1 MSLVAPY
8 VDGKLQTSTTSSDSL
23 GSKSSNSVVDS
34 DTFLTLLVAEMQN
47 QDPLEPTSNTEWVS
61 QYATFTQVQQISEMA
76 DSMDLVRANNLI
88 GKEVVM
94 KVTSSSTG
102 ETSYKRGVVDYVVVE
117 EGKPLLVIDEAKYSL
132 SDLDTVASEEYFNAY
147 DKYTEFAKKVAALP
161 SLKLID
167 KSYQNTVQNIM
178 DLYNGMSDY
187 EKNYLKTYAAGDIA
201 SYEAYVKKL
210 KSLGVTFN
218 EGTQT
223 KETTLDDLIS
233 AFDKKMT
240 ALMEQIAALKG
251 SNSSSGSSS
260 SGNTDQKTDGIT
272 SGGNDQKTD
281 GTTSGDKNQKT
292 DGTES
297 GDKNQKTDGSESGD
311 NTQVSDKTPST
322 DDSQK
327 TENPD
332 SGDNNSDKNQESG
345 STDATGSA
353 ADADNAQTDNSNNTD
368 SGDEDIADLLTQ
380 DNTTVQKVTCRHGCK
395 GKEAVSNEYQQ

>member
-23 GSKSSNSVVDS
+23 GRKSSNSVVDS

-132 SDLDTVASEEYFNAY
+132 SDLDTVASKEYFNAY

-161 SLKLID
+161 SLKVVD
-167 KSYQNTVQNIM
+167 KSYQNTVQDIM

-210 KSLGVTFN
+210 KSLGVTFK

-272 SGGNDQKTD
+272 PGGNDQKTD

-332 SGDNNSDKNQESG
+332 SGDINSDKDQESG

-353 ADADNAQTDNSNNTD
+353 ADADNAQTGNSSNNTA

-380 DNTTVQKVTCRHGCK
+380 DNTTV
-395 GKEAVSNEYQQ
+395 

>member
-272 SGGNDQKTD
+272 PGGNDQKTD

-332 SGDNNSDKNQESG
+332 SGDNNSDKNQEFG

-380 DNTTVQKVTCRHGCK
+380 DNTTV
-395 GKEAVSNEYQQ
+395 

>member
-218 EGTQT
+218 EGTET

-272 SGGNDQKTD
+272 PGGNDQKTD

-380 DNTTVQKVTCRHGCK
+380 DNTTV
-395 GKEAVSNEYQQ
+395 

>member
-23 GSKSSNSVVDS
+23 NSKSSNSVVDS

-161 SLKLID
+161 SLKLVD
-167 KSYQNTVQNIM
+167 KSYQNTVQDIM

-272 SGGNDQKTD
+272 PGGNDQKTD
-281 GTTSGDKNQKT
+281 GTTSGDKKQKT

-297 GDKNQKTDGSESGD
+297 GDKKQKTDGSESGD

-353 ADADNAQTDNSNNTD
+353 ADANNAQTDNSSNNTD

-380 DNTTVQKVTCRHGCK
+380 DNTTV
-395 GKEAVSNEYQQ
+395 

>member
-23 GSKSSNSVVDS
+23 NSKSSNSVVDS

-161 SLKLID
+161 SLKLVD
-167 KSYQNTVQNIM
+167 KSYQNTVQDIM

-218 EGTQT
+218 EGTET

-240 ALMEQIAALKG
+240 ALMEQIAALKE

-260 SGNTDQKTDGIT
+260 SGNNGQKTDGIT
-272 SGGNDQKTD
+272 PGGNDQKTD

-353 ADADNAQTDNSNNTD
+353 ADANNAQTDNSSNNTD
-368 SGDEDIADLLTQ
+368 SGDEDVADLLTQ
-380 DNTTVQKVTCRHGCK
+380 DNTTV
-395 GKEAVSNEYQQ
+395 

>member
-23 GSKSSNSVVDS
+23 NSKSSNSVVDS

-161 SLKLID
+161 SLKLVD
-167 KSYQNTVQNIM
+167 KSYQNTVQDIM

-218 EGTQT
+218 EGTET

-272 SGGNDQKTD
+272 PGGNDQKTD

-353 ADADNAQTDNSNNTD
+353 ADANNAQTDNSSNNTD

-380 DNTTVQKVTCRHGCK
+380 DNTTV
-395 GKEAVSNEYQQ
+395 

>member
-23 GSKSSNSVVDS
+23 GRKSSNSVVDS

-132 SDLDTVASEEYFNAY
+132 SDLDTVASKEYFNAY

-161 SLKLID
+161 SLKVVD
-167 KSYQNTVQNIM
+167 KSYQNAVQNIM

-272 SGGNDQKTD
+272 PGGNDQKTD

-297 GDKNQKTDGSESGD
+297 EDKNQKTDGSESGD
-311 NTQVSDKTPST
+311 NTQASDKTPST

-353 ADADNAQTDNSNNTD
+353 ADADNAQTDNSSNNTA
-368 SGDEDIADLLTQ
+368 SGDENIADLLTQ
-380 DNTTVQKVTCRHGCK
+380 DNTTV
-395 GKEAVSNEYQQ
+395 

>member
-23 GSKSSNSVVDS
+23 GRKSSNSVVDS

-132 SDLDTVASEEYFNAY
+132 SDLDTVASKEYFNAY

-161 SLKLID
+161 SLKVVD

-187 EKNYLKTYAAGDIA
+187 EKNYLKTYASGDIA

-272 SGGNDQKTD
+272 PGGNDQKTD
-281 GTTSGDKNQKT
+281 GTT
-292 DGTES
+292 S

-353 ADADNAQTDNSNNTD
+353 ADADNAQTDNSSNNTA
-368 SGDEDIADLLTQ
+368 SGDENIADLLTQ
-380 DNTTVQKVTCRHGCK
+380 DNTTV
-395 GKEAVSNEYQQ
+395 

>member
-23 GSKSSNSVVDS
+23 NSKSSNSVVDS

-161 SLKLID
+161 SLKLVD
-167 KSYQNTVQNIM
+167 KSYQNTVQDIM

-218 EGTQT
+218 EGTET

-240 ALMEQIAALKG
+240 ALMEQIAALKE

-260 SGNTDQKTDGIT
+260 SGNNDQKTDGIT
-272 SGGNDQKTD
+272 PGGNDQKTD

-297 GDKNQKTDGSESGD
+297 GDKDQKTDGSASGG

-353 ADADNAQTDNSNNTD
+353 ADANNAQTDNSSNNTD
-368 SGDEDIADLLTQ
+368 SGDEDVADLLTQ
-380 DNTTVQKVTCRHGCK
+380 DNTTV
-395 GKEAVSNEYQQ
+395 

>member
-297 GDKNQKTDGSESGD
+297 EDKNQKTDGSESGD
-311 NTQVSDKTPST
+311 NTQASDKTPST

-345 STDATGSA
+345 SMDATGSA
-353 ADADNAQTDNSNNTD
+353 ADADNAQTDNSSNNTA

-380 DNTTVQKVTCRHGCK
+380 DNTTV
-395 GKEAVSNEYQQ
+395 

>member
-345 STDATGSA
+345 SMDATGSA
-353 ADADNAQTDNSNNTD
+353 ADVDNAQTDNSSNNTA

-380 DNTTVQKVTCRHGCK
+380 DNTTV
-395 GKEAVSNEYQQ
+395 

>member
-8 VDGKLQTSTTSSDSL
+8 VEGKLQTSTTSSDSL

-380 DNTTVQKVTCRHGCK
+380 DNTTV
-395 GKEAVSNEYQQ
+395 

>member
-353 ADADNAQTDNSNNTD
+353 ADVDNAQTDNSNNTD

-380 DNTTVQKVTCRHGCK
+380 DNTTV
-395 GKEAVSNEYQQ
+395 

>member
-353 ADADNAQTDNSNNTD
+353 ADADNAQTDNSSNNTD

-380 DNTTVQKVTCRHGCK
+380 DNTTV
-395 GKEAVSNEYQQ
+395 

>member
-167 KSYQNTVQNIM
+167 KSYQNTVQDIM

-272 SGGNDQKTD
+272 TGSNDQKTE
-281 GTTSGDKNQKT
+281 GTTSGDNNQKT
-292 DGTES
+292 DSTES
-297 GDKNQKTDGSESGD
+297 GDNDQKADGSASGD

-332 SGDNNSDKNQESG
+332 SVDNNSDKNQESG
-345 STDATGSA
+345 SMDATGSA
-353 ADADNAQTDNSNNTD
+353 ADADNAQTDNSSNNTA

-380 DNTTVQKVTCRHGCK
+380 DNTTV
-395 GKEAVSNEYQQ
+395 

>member
-132 SDLDTVASEEYFNAY
+132 SDLDTVASKEYFNAY

-161 SLKLID
+161 SLKLVD

-272 SGGNDQKTD
+272 PGGNDQKTD
-281 GTTSGDKNQKT
+281 GTTSGDNNQKT

-297 GDKNQKTDGSESGD
+297 GDKNQKTDGSESGN
-311 NTQVSDKTPST
+311 NTQASDKTPST

-353 ADADNAQTDNSNNTD
+353 ADADNAQTDNSSNNTD
-368 SGDEDIADLLTQ
+368 SGDEDVADLLTQ
-380 DNTTVQKVTCRHGCK
+380 DNTTV
-395 GKEAVSNEYQQ
+395 

>member
-23 GSKSSNSVVDS
+23 GRKSSNSVVDS

-132 SDLDTVASEEYFNAY
+132 SDLDTVASKEYFNAY

-161 SLKLID
+161 SLKVVD
-167 KSYQNTVQNIM
+167 KSYQNTVQDIM

-223 KETTLDDLIS
+223 KETTLDDLIC

-272 SGGNDQKTD
+272 PGGNDQKTD
-281 GTTSGDKNQKT
+281 GTESGDKNQKT

-311 NTQVSDKTPST
+311 NTQASDKTPST

-332 SGDNNSDKNQESG
+332 SGDNNSDKDQESG

-353 ADADNAQTDNSNNTD
+353 ADADNAQTGNSSNNTA

-380 DNTTVQKVTCRHGCK
+380 NNTTV
-395 GKEAVSNEYQQ
+395 

>member
-23 GSKSSNSVVDS
+23 GRKSSNSVVDS

-132 SDLDTVASEEYFNAY
+132 SDLDTVASKEYFNAY

-161 SLKLID
+161 SLKVVD
-167 KSYQNTVQNIM
+167 KSYQNTVQDIM

-272 SGGNDQKTD
+272 PGGNDQKTD

-311 NTQVSDKTPST
+311 NTQTSDKTPST

-332 SGDNNSDKNQESG
+332 SGDNNSDKDQESG

-353 ADADNAQTDNSNNTD
+353 ADADNAQTGNSSNNTA
-368 SGDEDIADLLTQ
+368 SGDEDVADLLTQ
-380 DNTTVQKVTCRHGCK
+380 DNTTV
-395 GKEAVSNEYQQ
+395 

>member
-167 KSYQNTVQNIM
+167 KSYQNTVQDIM

-272 SGGNDQKTD
+272 IGSNDQKTE
-281 GTTSGDKNQKT
+281 GTTSGDNNQKT
-292 DGTES
+292 DSTES
-297 GDKNQKTDGSESGD
+297 GDNDQKADGSASGD

-380 DNTTVQKVTCRHGCK
+380 DNTTV
-395 GKEAVSNEYQQ
+395 

>member
-23 GSKSSNSVVDS
+23 NSKSSNSVVDS

-240 ALMEQIAALKG
+240 ALMEQIAALKE

-272 SGGNDQKTD
+272 PGDNDQKTD

-311 NTQVSDKTPST
+311 NTQVSNKTPST

-353 ADADNAQTDNSNNTD
+353 ADADNAQTDNSSNNTD

-380 DNTTVQKVTCRHGCK
+380 DNTTV
-395 GKEAVSNEYQQ
+395 

>member
-281 GTTSGDKNQKT
+281 GTTSGDKKQKT

-297 GDKNQKTDGSESGD
+297 GDKKQKTDGSESGD

-380 DNTTVQKVTCRHGCK
+380 DNTTV
-395 GKEAVSNEYQQ
+395 

>member
-23 GSKSSNSVVDS
+23 GRKSSNSVVDS

-132 SDLDTVASEEYFNAY
+132 SDLDTVASKEYFNAY

-161 SLKLID
+161 SLKVVD

-187 EKNYLKTYAAGDIA
+187 EKNYLKTYAAGYIA
-201 SYEAYVKKL
+201 SYDAYVTKL

-272 SGGNDQKTD
+272 PGGNDQKTD

-297 GDKNQKTDGSESGD
+297 EDKNQKTDGSESGD
-311 NTQVSDKTPST
+311 NTQASDKTPST

-332 SGDNNSDKNQESG
+332 SGDNNSDKDQESG

-353 ADADNAQTDNSNNTD
+353 ADADNAQTGNSSNNTA

-380 DNTTVQKVTCRHGCK
+380 NNTTV
-395 GKEAVSNEYQQ
+395 

>member
-23 GSKSSNSVVDS
+23 GRKSSNSVVDS

-132 SDLDTVASEEYFNAY
+132 SDLDTVASKEYFNAY

-161 SLKLID
+161 SLKVVD

-187 EKNYLKTYAAGDIA
+187 EKNYLKTYAAGYIA

-272 SGGNDQKTD
+272 LGGNDQKTD

-297 GDKNQKTDGSESGD
+297 EDKNQKTDGSESGD
-311 NTQVSDKTPST
+311 NTQASDKTPST

-332 SGDNNSDKNQESG
+332 SGDNNSDKDQESG

-353 ADADNAQTDNSNNTD
+353 ADADNAQTGNSSNNTA

-380 DNTTVQKVTCRHGCK
+380 NNTTV
-395 GKEAVSNEYQQ
+395 

>member
-23 GSKSSNSVVDS
+23 GRKSSNSVVDS

-132 SDLDTVASEEYFNAY
+132 SDLDTVASKEYFNAY

-167 KSYQNTVQNIM
+167 KSYQNTVQDIM

-210 KSLGVTFN
+210 KSLGVTFK

-272 SGGNDQKTD
+272 PGGNDQKTD

-332 SGDNNSDKNQESG
+332 SGDINSDKDQESG

-353 ADADNAQTDNSNNTD
+353 ADADNAQTGNSNNNTA

-380 DNTTVQKVTCRHGCK
+380 DNTTV
-395 GKEAVSNEYQQ
+395 

>member
-353 ADADNAQTDNSNNTD
+353 ADADNAQTDNSSNNTAL
-368 SGDEDIADLLTQ
+368 GDENIADLLTQ
-380 DNTTVQKVTCRHGCK
+380 DNTTV
-395 GKEAVSNEYQQ
+395 

>member
-23 GSKSSNSVVDS
+23 GRKSSNSVVDS

-61 QYATFTQVQQISEMA
+61 QYATFTQVQQISGMA

-132 SDLDTVASEEYFNAY
+132 SDLDTVASKEYFNAY

-161 SLKLID
+161 SLKVVD
-167 KSYQNTVQNIM
+167 KSYQNAVQNIM
-178 DLYNGMSDY
+178 DLYNGMS

-272 SGGNDQKTD
+272 PGGND
-281 GTTSGDKNQKT
+281 
-292 DGTES
+292 
-297 GDKNQKTDGSESGD
+297 QKTDGSESGD

-353 ADADNAQTDNSNNTD
+353 ADADNAQTDNSSNNTA
-368 SGDEDIADLLTQ
+368 SGDENIADLLTQ
-380 DNTTVQKVTCRHGCK
+380 DNTTV
-395 GKEAVSNEYQQ
+395 

>member
-353 ADADNAQTDNSNNTD
+353 ADADNAQTDSSNNMA

-380 DNTTVQKVTCRHGCK
+380 DNTTV
-395 GKEAVSNEYQQ
+395 

>member
-23 GSKSSNSVVDS
+23 GRKSSNSVVDS

-132 SDLDTVASEEYFNAY
+132 SDLDTVASKEYFNAY

-161 SLKLID
+161 SLKVVD
-167 KSYQNTVQNIM
+167 KSYQTTVQNIM

-240 ALMEQIAALKG
+240 ALMEQKAAL
-251 SNSSSGSSS
+251 
-260 SGNTDQKTDGIT
+260 
-272 SGGNDQKTD
+272 
-281 GTTSGDKNQKT
+281 
-292 DGTES
+292 
-297 GDKNQKTDGSESGD
+297 
-311 NTQVSDKTPST
+311 
-322 DDSQK
+322 
-327 TENPD
+327 
-332 SGDNNSDKNQESG
+332 
-345 STDATGSA
+345 
-353 ADADNAQTDNSNNTD
+353 
-368 SGDEDIADLLTQ
+368 
-380 DNTTVQKVTCRHGCK
+380 
-395 GKEAVSNEYQQ
+395 

>member
-161 SLKLID
+161 SLKLVD
-167 KSYQNTVQNIM
+167 KSYQNTVQDIM

-272 SGGNDQKTD
+272 PGGNDQKTD

-353 ADADNAQTDNSNNTD
+353 ADANNAQTDNSSNNTD

-380 DNTTVQKVTCRHGCK
+380 DNTTV
-395 GKEAVSNEYQQ
+395 

>member
-23 GSKSSNSVVDS
+23 GRKSSNSVVDS

-132 SDLDTVASEEYFNAY
+132 SDLDTVASKEYFNAY

-161 SLKLID
+161 SLKVVD

-272 SGGNDQKTD
+272 PGGNDQKTD
-281 GTTSGDKNQKT
+281 GTT
-292 DGTES
+292 S

-353 ADADNAQTDNSNNTD
+353 ADADNAQTDNSSNNTA
-368 SGDEDIADLLTQ
+368 SGDENIADLLTQ
-380 DNTTVQKVTCRHGCK
+380 DLSLIHI
-395 GKEAVSNEYQQ
+395 

>member
-132 SDLDTVASEEYFNAY
+132 SDLDTVASKEYFNAY

-161 SLKLID
+161 SLKLVD

-272 SGGNDQKTD
+272 PGGNDQKTD

-353 ADADNAQTDNSNNTD
+353 ADADNAQTDNSSNNTA
-368 SGDEDIADLLTQ
+368 SGDENIADLLTQ
-380 DNTTVQKVTCRHGCK
+380 DNTTV
-395 GKEAVSNEYQQ
+395 

>member
-251 SNSSSGSSS
+251 SNSSSGISS

-353 ADADNAQTDNSNNTD
+353 ADADNAQTDSSNNMA

-380 DNTTVQKVTCRHGCK
+380 DNTTV
-395 GKEAVSNEYQQ
+395 

>member
-23 GSKSSNSVVDS
+23 GRKSSNSVVDS

-132 SDLDTVASEEYFNAY
+132 SDLDTVASKEYFNAY

-161 SLKLID
+161 SLKVVD

-240 ALMEQIAALKG
+240 ALMEQHLGIRIRKQMAQNREITHRYLTRHHPPMTARRQRILIPVITIQTKIRNLAVRMQPAVQRTQIMHRQTTAAIIRLRAMRIL
-251 SNSSSGSSS
+251 
-260 SGNTDQKTDGIT
+260 QI
-272 SGGNDQKTD
+272 
-281 GTTSGDKNQKT
+281 
-292 DGTES
+292 
-297 GDKNQKTDGSESGD
+297 
-311 NTQVSDKTPST
+311 
-322 DDSQK
+322 
-327 TENPD
+327 
-332 SGDNNSDKNQESG
+332 
-345 STDATGSA
+345 
-353 ADADNAQTDNSNNTD
+353 
-368 SGDEDIADLLTQ
+368 
-380 DNTTVQKVTCRHGCK
+380 C
-395 GKEAVSNEYQQ
+395 